1 MASTLCQLLA
11 VAIAVHAATMPTATS
26 AVESDVNAVRPQ
38 QISYQPPRR
47 DDKPPHL
54 KRLWWDISH
63 IATFGWRAYNPYM
76 IDGEP
81 KPDGS
86 MGKKPV
92 KRTAWQDITHAIKN
106 LWQT

>member
-1 MASTLCQLLA
+1 VIAAVAVLA
-11 VAIAVHAATMPTATS
+11 VTMQTATS
-26 AVESDVNAVRPQ
+26 AVESDVTVLQAP
-38 QISYQPPRR
+38 QISEQPSRR
-47 DDKPPHL
+47 DDHSPHL

-63 IATFGWRAYNPYM
+63 IVTFSWRAYNPYM

-92 KRTAWQDITHAIKN
+92 KRTAWQDVTHAFKN
-106 LWQT
+106 LWQR

>member
-1 MASTLCQLLA
+1 MGSAIRQFVIAAVAVLA
-11 VAIAVHAATMPTATS
+11 VTMQTATS
-26 AVESDVNAVRPQ
+26 AVESDVSVLQAP
-38 QISYQPPRR
+38 QISEQPSRR
-47 DDKPPHL
+47 DDQSPHL

-63 IATFGWRAYNPYM
+63 IVTFSWRAYNPYM

-92 KRTAWQDITHAIKN
+92 KRTAWQDVTHALKN
-106 LWQT
+106 LWQS